1 MFFKKISEPLYR
13 FFLLFGLTRQ
23 ETYVVLLLAVLS
35 VIGATIPYVRSYV
48 SDHGVMAQSEEAPN
62 SFRHLSE
69 RILNDSALS
78 RNEKDSLIA
87 LFNGDSVSFIRWSR
101 QADSLK
107 KLLAGRA
114 SRESIDSF
122 FLQIQ
127 DAPVRQINI
136 NEATAAELSGLPGV
150 GEKIAERI
158 VEYRSKKGN
167 FRTVDDLKNVKGIGK
182 KMFAKIKPFVEIK

>member
-35 VIGATIPYVRSYV
+35 VIGAAIPYVRTYV
-48 SDHGVMAQSEEAPN
+48 SAHEVKAQNESTPD
-62 SFRHLSE
+62 SFKNLSE
-69 RILNDSALS
+69 RIFNDSALS

-87 LFNGDSVSFIRWSR
+87 LFNGDSVSFNRWSR

-107 KLLAGRA
+107 KLLALGA
-114 SRESIDSF
+114 GRESIDSF
-122 FLQIQ
+122 FLQVQ
-127 DAPVRQINI
+127 DAPVKQINI

-158 VEYRSKKGN
+158 VEYRNKKGH
-167 FRTVDDLKNVKGIGK
+167 FRSVDDLKNVKGIGK
-182 KMFAKIKPFVEIK
+182 KMFAKIKPFVEIQ